1 MRGLTD
7 GSPRKSASGHSAS
20 QCFLMSYSG
29 VQVPSG
35 EQEGEK
41 SLSEMSYEGFSSA
54 FVIKHKLVYTCANF

>member
-1 MRGLTD
+1 
-7 GSPRKSASGHSAS
+7 
-20 QCFLMSYSG
+20 MSYSG